1 MGMRDGNY
9 LFSIKEHSR
18 FFVTVCV
25 IGAKQR
31 CQWLILLYVSLKHGR
46 SNKKPGMHMDQPHK
60 GMKAAKEVASL
71 SPAGGGLRG
80 WNCLRSAGK
89 RDKFVFT

>member
-1 MGMRDGNY
+1 
-9 LFSIKEHSR
+9 
-18 FFVTVCV
+18 V

-46 SNKKPGMHMDQPHK
+46 SNKKPGMNMDQPHK

-71 SPAGGGLRG
+71 CPPLAG
-80 WNCLRSAGK
+80 
-89 RDKFVFT
+89 D